1 MNMQFMLLTAS
12 ILKFDE
18 THIFQDNTTEA
29 IDGARVFLM
38 FLQEACNKHLISKIK
53 Q

>member
-18 THIFQDNTTEA
+18 THIFQDNITEA
-29 IDGARVFLM
+29 IDGARVFFNVFTRGM
-38 FLQEACNKHLISKIK
+38 Q
-53 Q
+53 

>member
-12 ILKFDE
+12 ILKFNE

-29 IDGARVFLM
+29 IDGARVFFNVFTRGM
-38 FLQEACNKHLISKIK
+38 Q
-53 Q
+53 